1 MNLVTRFS
9 IQDIIITLS
18 IIRLF
23 ILTIIIE
30 FAPIL
35 ITGTFILI
43 AVDSGYIA
51 YYFPKRKAL
60 GYKK

>member
-1 MNLVTRFS
+1 MYLVTRFS

-43 AVDSGYIA
+43 AVDLGYIT